1 VNDDAPAERTEYYNS
16 TSDQS
21 AFSLG
26 VLRELVAQPT
36 APFHEERVAARIG
49 RWLRAWGIPFAVD
62 VYGNIVAHYQR
73 GAPCRPLVL
82 MAHMDH
88 PAFTIGA
95 AGGPDG
101 AHVTAALE
109 GGVPARAFAR
119 EVPVRIY
126 PRVGDARERG
136 IAGRIVG
143 YLLGAGPR
151 DVDLHITVDDVAS
164 VGDIAPGD
172 FGVWDLP
179 LFEVRDSL
187 IHARVLD
194 DLAGCAAILLTLHAA
209 ANEGWHTDVYG
220 VFTRAEEVGLVGAR
234 AALDSGALPR
244 EGAVVSL
251 EASKALPGAQQGD
264 GPVIRV
270 GDRATTFGEGAEI
283 VLKAAAE
290 RLGSNIWHPS
300 RQATVA
306 VQRQLMSGG
315 QCEGSAA
322 ARLGYQTTGLAFPLG
337 NYHNVSADATLVPE
351 TIHVRDYITGVALLR
366 EAARLM
372 PDLPAIE
379 TQESGQDGRYASHL
393 ERLAASAHSIKAAS
407 SR

>member
-1 VNDDAPAERTEYYNS
+1 VQDS
-16 TSDQS
+16 TSDQDDRS
-21 AFSLG
+21 AFYLD

-49 RWLRAWGIPFAVD
+49 QWLREWDIPFAVD
-62 VYGNIVAHYQR
+62 AYGNIVARHQR

-101 AHVTAALE
+101 AHFTAALE

-126 PRVGDARERG
+126 PRRGGARARG
-136 IAGRIVG
+136 ITGRIIG

-151 DVDLHITVDDVAS
+151 DVELHITVDDATS
-164 VGDIAPGD
+164 IGDIARGD

-179 LFEVRDSL
+179 LFEVRDSV
-187 IHARVLD
+187 IHARVID
-194 DLAGCAAILLTLHAA
+194 DLAGCAAILLALHAA
-209 ANEGWHTDVYG
+209 AGADWPTDVYG

-234 AALDSGALPR
+234 AALEGGALPR
-244 EGAVVSL
+244 EGIIVSL
-251 EASKALPGAQQGD
+251 EASKELPGARQGD

-270 GDRATTFGEGAEI
+270 GDRATTFSERAELA
-283 VLKAAAE
+283 LKAAAE

-300 RQATVA
+300 RPATTA
-306 VQRQLMSGG
+306 VQRQLMNGG

-322 ARLGYQTTGLAFPLG
+322 VRLGYQATGLAFPLG
-337 NYHNVSADATLVPE
+337 NYHNVSADASTATTLVPE
-351 TIHVRDYITGVALLR
+351 TIHVRDYVTGVALLR

-372 PDLPAIE
+372 PELPDLA
-379 TQESGQDGRYASHL
+379 TQEGSQDGRYAAHV
-393 ERLAASAHSIKAAS
+393 ERLAASAHIIRSEVD
-407 SR
+407 SRQ